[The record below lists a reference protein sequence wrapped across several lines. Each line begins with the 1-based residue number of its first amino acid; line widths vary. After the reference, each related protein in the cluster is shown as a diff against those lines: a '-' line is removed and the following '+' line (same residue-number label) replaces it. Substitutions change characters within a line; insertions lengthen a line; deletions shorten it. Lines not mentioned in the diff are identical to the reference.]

1 MNLKEWCEIDEILYS
16 AETNEQ
22 YLQFAGYDYDK
33 KNIENLSKMKFLIS
47 EIFVRSFSKPRILFL
62 SSIEN
67 ISESKTKTLELKLH
81 DLRGTKIKS
90 RYFKFNGKQVNWN
103 NWRQF
108 NSCENDNNKR
118 KIVFD
123 EFIKKTKH
131 ISPVIN
137 LRFKR
142 IREIYSNFSDK
153 INENSRKTFNPLD
166 GYLISEKITF
176 SELRVLVSELGQRA
190 RARFQSELNCGSKLI
205 GKDPEYYDDFYFF
218 RNRIFSGIEKYFLKI
233 NPVTTV
239 KKTLRSIGFDFSK
252 IHFDT
257 NDRPNKYPSPIC
269 FFVKVPS
276 DIRVLYK
283 NESPY
288 FNLQSCYHETGHAI
302 HASSINPDLNYWEKY
317 KFPMG
322 IAEIFSILIERLTK
336 NPLYLKDIGITND
349 KVLCELISKNN
360 FMELFF
366 VVFYT
371 ANSLMKME
379 FWNRNLT
386 IYETSR
392 LYEKLIKK
400 YMGLEVPGEYWMLHH
415 ILPESIMYVPS
426 YMLAA
431 IRAAELER
439 YLISRFG
446 ERWWNDPVAGKKVR
460 EIMSK
465 GGTVNLNEFSRLD
478 QSIFMKEITS
488 H

>member
-1 MNLKEWCEIDEILYS
+1 LNLKEWCEIDEILYS

-123 EFIKKTKH
+123 EFIKKTKY

-153 INENSRKTFNPLD
+153 INENSRKTFNPLY

-400 YMGLEVPGEYWMLHH
+400 YMGLEVPG
-415 ILPESIMYVPS
+415 
-426 YMLAA
+426 
-431 IRAAELER
+431 AAELER

-465 GGTVNLNEFSRLD
+465 GGTINLNEFCRLD

-488 H
+488 R

>member
-22 YLQFAGYDYDK
+22 YLQFAGYDFDK
-33 KNIENLSKMKFLIS
+33 KKIENLSKMKFLVS
-47 EIFVRSFSKPRILFL
+47 KIFVRSFSEPRILLL

-67 ISESKTKTLELKLH
+67 ISESLTKPLELKLH
-81 DLRGTKIKS
+81 HLRGTKIKS
-90 RYFKFNGKQVNWN
+90 RYFKFNGKIVNWN

-108 NSCENDNNKR
+108 NSSENDNKKR

-131 ISPVIN
+131 ISPLIN

-142 IREIYSNFSDK
+142 IREIYYNFSDK
-153 INENSRKTFNPLD
+153 LIVNSERRFSPLD
-166 GYLISEKITF
+166 GYLLSERIAF
-176 SELRVLVSELGQRA
+176 SELKALVSKMGQCA
-190 RARFQSELNCGSKLI
+190 RTCFMSELNYGNQLI
-205 GKDPEYYDDFYFF
+205 GKDPEYFDDFYFF
-218 RNRIFSGIEKYFLKI
+218 RNRIFRGIEKYFFKI
-233 NPVTTV
+233 NPVDAV
-239 KKTLRSIGFDFSK
+239 KRTLGSIGFDFSK

-257 NDRPNKYPSPIC
+257 SDRPNKYPSPIC
-269 FFVKVPS
+269 FFVKIPGDVR
-276 DIRVLYK
+276 ILYK

-302 HASSINPDLNYWEKY
+302 HASSIDPELSYWEKY
-317 KFPMG
+317 KFSMG

-336 NPLYLKDIGITND
+336 NPLYIKDIGIRND
-349 KVLCELISKNN
+349 KVLTELAWKNK

-366 VVFYT
+366 VVFYA

-415 ILPESIMYVPS
+415 ILPESIMYVSS

-439 YLISRFG
+439 YLMNRFG
-446 ERWWNDPVAGKKVR
+446 EKWWNEPTAGKKIR

-465 GGTVNLNEFSRLD
+465 GDKINLKEFSKLD
-478 QSIFMKEITS
+478 QSKFMKDITS
-488 H
+488 R

>member
-123 EFIKKTKH
+123 EFIKKTKY

-366 VVFYT
+366 IVFYT

-465 GGTVNLNEFSRLD
+465 GGTINLNEFCRLD

>member
-1 MNLKEWCEIDEILYS
+1 MDEILYS

-47 EIFVRSFSKPRILFL
+47 EIFVRSFSEPRILLL

-67 ISESKTKTLELKLH
+67 ISESITKPLELKLH
-81 DLRGTKIKS
+81 DLRCTKIKS
-90 RYFKFNGKQVNWN
+90 KYFKFNGNQINWN

-108 NSCENDNNKR
+108 NSFENDHNKR

-123 EFIKKTKH
+123 EFIKKTKY

-153 INENSRKTFNPLD
+153 INENSRRSFSPLD
-166 GYLISEKITF
+166 GYLISEKITY
-176 SELRVLVSELGQRA
+176 SQLKALVSEMGHRA
-190 RARFQSELNCGSKLI
+190 RTLFLSELNRDNEII

-218 RNRIFSGIEKYFLKI
+218 RNRIFRGIEKYFLKT
-233 NPVTTV
+233 NPVITV

-269 FFVKVPS
+269 FFVKIPD

-288 FNLQSCYHETGHAI
+288 FNLQSCYHETGHAV
-302 HASSINPDLNYWEKY
+302 HASSIDPQLNYWEKY
-317 KFPMG
+317 KFSMG
-322 IAEIFSILIERLTK
+322 IAEIFSILMERLTK

-349 KVLCELISKNN
+349 KVLGELVWKNK
-360 FMELFF
+360 FMELFLSF
-366 VVFYT
+366 F
-371 ANSLMKME
+371 
-379 FWNRNLT
+379 
-386 IYETSR
+386 
-392 LYEKLIKK
+392 
-400 YMGLEVPGEYWMLHH
+400 
-415 ILPESIMYVPS
+415 ILQI
-426 YMLAA
+426 
-431 IRAAELER
+431 
-439 YLISRFG
+439 
-446 ERWWNDPVAGKKVR
+446 
-460 EIMSK
+460 
-465 GGTVNLNEFSRLD
+465 
-478 QSIFMKEITS
+478 

>member
-1 MNLKEWCEIDEILYS
+1 LNLKEWCEIDEILYS
-16 AETNEQ
+16 AETHEQ

-33 KNIENLSKMKFLIS
+33 KSIENLSKMKFLIS

-67 ISESKTKTLELKLH
+67 ICESKTKTLELKLH

-90 RYFKFNGKQVNWN
+90 RYFKFNGKQVNSN

-123 EFIKKTKH
+123 EFIKKTKY
-131 ISPVIN
+131 ISLVIN

-153 INENSRKTFNPLD
+153 INENSRKPFSPLD
-166 GYLISEKITF
+166 GYLTSEKITF
-176 SELRVLVSELGQRA
+176 SELRVLVSELGQLA
-190 RARFQSELNCGSKLI
+190 RARFQSELNCGSKLL

-218 RNRIFSGIEKYFLKI
+218 RNRIFSSIEKYFLKI

-257 NDRPNKYPSPIC
+257 NDGPNKYPSPIC

-302 HASSINPDLNYWEKY
+302 HASSIDSDSSYWEKY

-349 KVLCELISKNN
+349 KVLCELVSKNN

-386 IYETSR
+386 IYETNR

-426 YMLAA
+426 YILAA

-439 YLISRFG
+439 YLINRFG

-465 GGTVNLNEFSRLD
+465 GGTINLNEFSRLD
-478 QSIFMKEITS
+478 QNIFMKEITS

>member
-1 MNLKEWCEIDEILYS
+1 MNLKEWCEIDEIVYS

-108 NSCENDNNKR
+108 NSCENDNKKR

-123 EFIKKTKH
+123 EFIKKTKY

-233 NPVTTV
+233 NPVKTV

-288 FNLQSCYHETGHAI
+288 FNLQSCYHETGHAM

-317 KFPMG
+317 KLPMG

-349 KVLCELISKNN
+349 KVLCELVSKNN

-439 YLISRFG
+439 YLINRFG
-446 ERWWNDPVAGKKVR
+446 ERWWNDPVAGKKIKEV
-460 EIMSK
+460 MSK
-465 GGTVNLNEFSRLD
+465 GGTINLNEFSRLD
-478 QSIFMKEITS
+478 QNIFMKEITS
-488 H
+488 R

>member
-1 MNLKEWCEIDEILYS
+1 MNLKEWCNLDEIVYS

-22 YLQFAGYDYDK
+22 YLQFSGLDYDK
-33 KNIENLSKMKFLIS
+33 KNMENLSKMKFLIS
-47 EIFVRSFSKPRILFL
+47 EIFVRSFSEPRILLL

-67 ISESKTKTLELKLH
+67 ISESVTKPLQLKLH
-81 DLRGTKIKS
+81 DLRHTKIKS
-90 RYFKFNGKQVNWN
+90 ENFKLNGKQVNWN

-108 NSCENDNNKR
+108 NSNEKDHNKR

-123 EFIKKTKH
+123 EFIKKTKY

-137 LRFKR
+137 LRFNK
-142 IREIYSNFSDK
+142 IKEIYHNFSAK
-153 INENSRKTFNPLD
+153 LKGHSMMSFSPLD
-166 GYLISEKITF
+166 GYLNSEKMNL
-176 SELRVLVSELGQRA
+176 SQLKGLVSEMGQRA
-190 RARFQSELNCGSKLI
+190 KPLFMNELDRGNELI

-218 RNRIFSGIEKYFLKI
+218 RNRIFRGIEKYFLKI
-233 NPVTTV
+233 NPVITV
-239 KKTLRSIGFDFSK
+239 KKTLKSIGFDFSR

-257 NDRPNKYPSPIC
+257 YDRPSKYPSPSC
-269 FFVKVPS
+269 FFVKIPD

-283 NESPY
+283 SESPY

-302 HASSINPDLNYWEKY
+302 HASSIDPELNYWEKY
-317 KFPMG
+317 KFSMG
-322 IAEIFSILIERLTK
+322 VAEIFSILIERLTE
-336 NPLYLKDIGITND
+336 NPFYLKDIGITDN
-349 KVLCELISKNN
+349 KVLREVVLKNR

-366 VVFYT
+366 VVFYS

-379 FWNRNLT
+379 FWNKNLS

-439 YLISRFG
+439 YLTNRFG
-446 ERWWNDPVAGKKVR
+446 EKWWREANAGKMIK

-465 GGTVNLNEFSRLD
+465 GERINLKEFSKLH
-478 QSIFMKEITS
+478 QNIFMKEISTL
-488 H
+488 

>member
-90 RYFKFNGKQVNWN
+90 RYFKFNGKQLNWN

-153 INENSRKTFNPLD
+153 IYGNSRNTFNPLD

-176 SELRVLVSELGQRA
+176 SELRGLVSELGQRA
-190 RARFQSELNCGSKLI
+190 RARFLSELNCGSKLI

-218 RNRIFSGIEKYFLKI
+218 RNRIFTGIEKYFLKI

-349 KVLCELISKNN
+349 KVLCELVSKNN

-439 YLISRFG
+439 YLINRFG

-465 GGTVNLNEFSRLD
+465 GGTINLNEFSRLD
-478 QSIFMKEITS
+478 QNIFMKEITS
-488 H
+488 R

>member
-67 ISESKTKTLELKLH
+67 ICKSKTKTLELKLH

-108 NSCENDNNKR
+108 NSCENDNDKR

-123 EFIKKTKH
+123 EFIKKTKY

-142 IREIYSNFSDK
+142 IREIYSNFSKK

-176 SELRVLVSELGQRA
+176 SELRVLVTELGQRA
-190 RARFQSELNCGSKLI
+190 RKRFQSELNCGRKLI

-218 RNRIFSGIEKYFLKI
+218 RNRIFSSIEKYFFRI

-269 FFVKVPS
+269 FFVKIPS
-276 DIRVLYK
+276 DIRVLFK

-302 HASSINPDLNYWEKY
+302 HASSIDPDLNYWEKY

-349 KVLCELISKNN
+349 KVLCELVSKNN

-400 YMGLEVPGEYWMLHH
+400 YLGLEVPGEYWMLHH

-431 IRAAELER
+431 IRAAELET
-439 YLISRFG
+439 YLINKFG

-465 GGTVNLNEFSRLD
+465 GGTINLNEFSRLD
-478 QSIFMKEITS
+478 QNIFMKEITS
-488 H
+488 R

>member
-1 MNLKEWCEIDEILYS
+1 LNLKEWCEIDEILYS

-67 ISESKTKTLELKLH
+67 ICKSKTKTLELKLH

-123 EFIKKTKH
+123 EFIKKTKY

-137 LRFKR
+137 LRFKK

-153 INENSRKTFNPLD
+153 INENSRKPFSPLD
-166 GYLISEKITF
+166 GYLISEKITL

-190 RARFQSELNCGSKLI
+190 RKRFQSELNCDRKLI

-218 RNRIFSGIEKYFLKI
+218 RNRIFSSIEKYFFRI

-269 FFVKVPS
+269 FFVKIPS
-276 DIRVLYK
+276 DIRVLFK

-302 HASSINPDLNYWEKY
+302 HASSIDPDLNYWEKY

-349 KVLCELISKNN
+349 KVLCELVSKNN

-400 YMGLEVPGEYWMLHH
+400 YLGLEVPGEYWMLHH

-431 IRAAELER
+431 IRAAELET
-439 YLISRFG
+439 YLINKFG

-465 GGTVNLNEFSRLD
+465 GGTINLNEFSRLD
-478 QSIFMKEITS
+478 QNIFMKEITS
-488 H
+488 R

>member
-1 MNLKEWCEIDEILYS
+1 LNLKEWCEIDEILYS

-81 DLRGTKIKS
+81 DLRSTKIKS

-108 NSCENDNNKR
+108 NSCENDNKKR

-123 EFIKKTKH
+123 EFIKKTKY

-218 RNRIFSGIEKYFLKI
+218 RNRIFSGIEKSFLKI

-288 FNLQSCYHETGHAI
+288 FNLQSCYHETGHAM

-349 KVLCELISKNN
+349 KVLCELVSKNN

-439 YLISRFG
+439 YLINRFG
-446 ERWWNDPVAGKKVR
+446 ERWWNDPVAGKKIKEV
-460 EIMSK
+460 MSK
-465 GGTVNLNEFSRLD
+465 GGTINLNEFSKLD
-478 QSIFMKEITS
+478 QNIFMKEITCR
-488 H
+488 

>member
-67 ISESKTKTLELKLH
+67 ISESRTKTLELKLH

-90 RYFKFNGKQVNWN
+90 RYFKFNGKQLNWN

-176 SELRVLVSELGQRA
+176 SELRGLVSELGQRA
-190 RARFQSELNCGSKLI
+190 KARFQIELNCGSKLI

-218 RNRIFSGIEKYFLKI
+218 RNRIFTGIEKYFLKI

-349 KVLCELISKNN
+349 KVLCELVSKNN

-439 YLISRFG
+439 YLINRFG

-465 GGTVNLNEFSRLD
+465 GGTINLNEFSRLD
-478 QSIFMKEITS
+478 QNIFMKEITS
-488 H
+488 R

>member
-1 MNLKEWCEIDEILYS
+1 LNLKEWCEIDEILYS

-123 EFIKKTKH
+123 EFIKKTKY
-131 ISPVIN
+131 ISPVIY

-153 INENSRKTFNPLD
+153 INENSRKPFSPLD
-166 GYLISEKITF
+166 GYLTSEKITL

-190 RARFQSELNCGSKLI
+190 RARFQSELNSGRKLI

-218 RNRIFSGIEKYFLKI
+218 RNRIFSSIEKYFLKI

-269 FFVKVPS
+269 FFVKIPS

-302 HASSINPDLNYWEKY
+302 YASSIDPDLNYWEKY

-336 NPLYLKDIGITND
+336 NPLYLKDIGISND
-349 KVLCELISKNN
+349 KVLCELVSKNN

-415 ILPESIMYVPS
+415 ILPESTMYVPS

-431 IRAAELER
+431 IRAAELET
-439 YLISRFG
+439 YLINRFG

-465 GGTVNLNEFSRLD
+465 GGTINLNEFSKLD
-478 QSIFMKEITS
+478 QNIFMREITS
-488 H
+488 R

>member
-1 MNLKEWCEIDEILYS
+1 LNLKEWCNLDEIVYS

-22 YLQFAGYDYDK
+22 YLQFSGLEYDK

-47 EIFVRSFSKPRILFL
+47 EIFVRSFSEPRILLL

-67 ISESKTKTLELKLH
+67 ISESVTKPLELKLH
-81 DLRGTKIKS
+81 DLRRTKIKS
-90 RYFKFNGKQVNWN
+90 ENFKFNGKQVNWN

-108 NSCENDNNKR
+108 NSNEKDHNKR

-123 EFIKKTKH
+123 EFIKKTKY

-137 LRFKR
+137 LRFHK
-142 IREIYSNFSDK
+142 IREIYNNFSDK
-153 INENSRKTFNPLD
+153 LKGNSMRSFSPLD
-166 GYLISEKITF
+166 GYLNSEKMNL
-176 SELRVLVSELGQRA
+176 SQLKDLVSEMGQRA
-190 RARFQSELNCGSKLI
+190 KPLFMKELDLGNELI

-218 RNRIFSGIEKYFLKI
+218 RNRIFRGIEKYFLKI
-233 NPVTTV
+233 NPVITV
-239 KKTLRSIGFDFSK
+239 KKTLKSIGFDFSR

-257 NDRPNKYPSPIC
+257 YDRPSKYPSPIC
-269 FFVKVPS
+269 FFVKIPD

-283 NESPY
+283 SESPY

-302 HASSINPDLNYWEKY
+302 HASSIDPELNYWEKY
-317 KFPMG
+317 KFSMG
-322 IAEIFSILIERLTK
+322 VAEIFSILIERLTE
-336 NPLYLKDIGITND
+336 NPFYLKDIGITDN
-349 KVLCELISKNN
+349 KVLREVVLKNR

-366 VVFYT
+366 VVFYS
-371 ANSLMKME
+371 ANSLLKME
-379 FWNRNLT
+379 FWNKNLS

-439 YLISRFG
+439 YLTNRFG
-446 ERWWNDPVAGKKVR
+446 EKWWREAKAGKKIK

-465 GGTVNLNEFSRLD
+465 GERINLKEFSKLD
-478 QSIFMKEITS
+478 QNIFMKEISTL
-488 H
+488 

>member
-1 MNLKEWCEIDEILYS
+1 LKLKEWCEIDEILYS

-33 KNIENLSKMKFLIS
+33 KNIENLSKIKFLIS

-123 EFIKKTKH
+123 EFIKKTKY

-142 IREIYSNFSDK
+142 IREIYSNFSEK

-176 SELRVLVSELGQRA
+176 SELRMLVTELGQRA
-190 RARFQSELNCGSKLI
+190 RKRFQSELNCGRKLI

-269 FFVKVPS
+269 FFVKIPS

-302 HASSINPDLNYWEKY
+302 HASSIDPDLNYWEKY

-349 KVLCELISKNN
+349 KVLCELVSKNN

-400 YMGLEVPGEYWMLHH
+400 YMGLEVPGEYWKLHH

-439 YLISRFG
+439 YLINRFG

-465 GGTVNLNEFSRLD
+465 GGTINLNEFSRLD
-478 QSIFMKEITS
+478 QNIFMKEITS
-488 H
+488 R

>member
-90 RYFKFNGKQVNWN
+90 RYFKFNGKQLNWN

-153 INENSRKTFNPLD
+153 IYGNSRNTFNPLD

-176 SELRVLVSELGQRA
+176 SELRGLVSELGQRA
-190 RARFQSELNCGSKLI
+190 KARFQTELNCGSKLI

-218 RNRIFSGIEKYFLKI
+218 RNRIFTGIEKYFLKI

-349 KVLCELISKNN
+349 KVLCELVSKNN

-439 YLISRFG
+439 YLINRFG

-460 EIMSK
+460 EIMSN
-465 GGTVNLNEFSRLD
+465 GGTINLNEFSRLD
-478 QSIFMKEITS
+478 QNIFMKEITS
-488 H
+488 R

>member
-1 MNLKEWCEIDEILYS
+1 LNLKEWCEIDEILYS

-108 NSCENDNNKR
+108 NSFENDNNKR

-123 EFIKKTKH
+123 EFIKKTKY

-137 LRFKR
+137 LRFKK

-257 NDRPNKYPSPIC
+257 SDRPNKYPSPIC

-283 NESPY
+283 NEGPY

-302 HASSINPDLNYWEKY
+302 HASSINPDLNYSEKY

-349 KVLCELISKNN
+349 KVLCELVSKNN

-379 FWNRNLT
+379 FWSRNLT
-386 IYETSR
+386 IYEASR

-400 YMGLEVPGEYWMLHH
+400 YMGLEVPREYWMLHH

-439 YLISRFG
+439 YLINRFG

-465 GGTVNLNEFSRLD
+465 GGTINLNEFSRLD
-478 QSIFMKEITS
+478 QSIFMREITS
-488 H
+488 R

>member
-1 MNLKEWCEIDEILYS
+1 LNLKEWCEIDEILYS

-81 DLRGTKIKS
+81 DLRGTRIKS

-108 NSCENDNNKR
+108 NSRENDNNKR

-123 EFIKKTKH
+123 EFIKKTKY

-153 INENSRKTFNPLD
+153 INENSRKPFSPLD
-166 GYLISEKITF
+166 GYLTSEKITL
-176 SELRVLVSELGQRA
+176 SELRVLVSELGERA

-218 RNRIFSGIEKYFLKI
+218 RNRIFSSIEKYFLKI
-233 NPVTTV
+233 NPITTV

-269 FFVKVPS
+269 FFVKIPS

-302 HASSINPDLNYWEKY
+302 HASSIDPDLNYWKKY

-349 KVLCELISKNN
+349 KVLCELVSKNN

-439 YLISRFG
+439 YLINRFG

-465 GGTVNLNEFSRLD
+465 GGTINLNEFSRLD
-478 QSIFMKEITS
+478 QNIFMKEITS
-488 H
+488 R

>member
-1 MNLKEWCEIDEILYS
+1 LNLKEWCEIDEILYS

-67 ISESKTKTLELKLH
+67 ISESKTKSLELKLY

-90 RYFKFNGKQVNWN
+90 RYFKFNGKQVNWH

-108 NSCENDNNKR
+108 
-118 KIVFD
+118 
-123 EFIKKTKH
+123 KKTKY

-269 FFVKVPS
+269 FFVKVPI

-360 FMELFF
+360 FKELFF

-465 GGTVNLNEFSRLD
+465 GGTINLNEFSRLD

-488 H
+488 R

>member
-1 MNLKEWCEIDEILYS
+1 
-16 AETNEQ
+16 
-22 YLQFAGYDYDK
+22 
-33 KNIENLSKMKFLIS
+33 MKFLIS
-47 EIFVRSFSKPRILFL
+47 EIFVRSFSEPRILLL

-67 ISESKTKTLELKLH
+67 ISESVTKPLELKLH
-81 DLRGTKIKS
+81 DLRRTKIKS
-90 RYFKFNGKQVNWN
+90 ENFKFNGKQVNWN

-108 NSCENDNNKR
+108 NSNEKDHNKR

-123 EFIKKTKH
+123 EFIKKTKY

-137 LRFKR
+137 LRFNK
-142 IREIYSNFSDK
+142 IRKIYHNFSAK
-153 INENSRKTFNPLD
+153 LKGNSMRSFSPLD
-166 GYLISEKITF
+166 GYLNSEKMNL
-176 SELRVLVSELGQRA
+176 SQLKGLVSEMGQRA
-190 RARFQSELNCGSKLI
+190 KPLFMNELDLGNELI

-218 RNRIFSGIEKYFLKI
+218 RNRIFHGIEKYFLKI
-233 NPVTTV
+233 NPVITV
-239 KKTLRSIGFDFSK
+239 KKTLKSIGFDFSR
-252 IHFDT
+252 IYFDT
-257 NDRPNKYPSPIC
+257 YDRPSKYPSPIC
-269 FFVKVPS
+269 FFVKIPD

-283 NESPY
+283 SESPY

-302 HASSINPDLNYWEKY
+302 HASSIDPELNYWEKY
-317 KFPMG
+317 KFSMG
-322 IAEIFSILIERLTK
+322 VAEIFSTLIERLTE
-336 NPLYLKDIGITND
+336 NPFYLKDIGITDN
-349 KVLCELISKNN
+349 KVLREVVLKNR

-366 VVFYT
+366 VVFYS

-379 FWNRNLT
+379 FWNKNLS

-439 YLISRFG
+439 YLTNRFG
-446 ERWWNDPVAGKKVR
+446 EKWWREAKAGKKIK

-465 GGTVNLNEFSRLD
+465 GERINLKEFSKLD
-478 QSIFMKEITS
+478 QNIFMKEISTL
-488 H
+488 

>member
-22 YLQFAGYDYDK
+22 YLQFAGYVYDK

-123 EFIKKTKH
+123 EFIKKTKY

-166 GYLISEKITF
+166 GYLISEKIAF

-218 RNRIFSGIEKYFLKI
+218 RNRIFSSIEKYFLKI
-233 NPVTTV
+233 IPVTTV

-302 HASSINPDLNYWEKY
+302 HASSIDPDLNYWEKY

-349 KVLCELISKNN
+349 KVLCELVSKNN

-439 YLISRFG
+439 YLINRFG

-465 GGTVNLNEFSRLD
+465 GGTINLKEFSRLD
-478 QSIFMKEITS
+478 QNIFMKEITS
-488 H
+488 R